1 MVKET
6 IERKSSP
13 KEKPEVEEIAID
25 GFDHVELY
33 VGNALQACYYYHKG
47 FGFDVIGY
55 SGLETGNRE
64 KASYVLKQ
72 GSVQFVVSG
81 GLSNKSEIAEH
92 VHEHGDGV
100 KSIGFRVRDAVK
112 CYETAI
118 ARGAKSHAKPEYY
131 EGKEGKFIS
140 ASVHTY
146 GDTIH
151 KFIQRQEFN
160 GCFAPGFKAL
170 DKKSKGDPTRD
181 NSVGLMSIDH
191 IVGNVELNKMES
203 WVEFYEKV
211 FGFYVYQYFDA
222 DDISTKYSSLVSKVM
237 ANKSGVIKLPIN
249 EPAIGTGKSQI
260 QEYIDYY
267 NAGGVQHIAI
277 TTRDII
283 ATIAELKA
291 RGVEFLTVPK
301 AYYDVLPERVG
312 HIDEDIEELAKL
324 GILVDRESDGYL
336 LQLFTKPVEDRPTL
350 FLEIIQRKGAKGFG
364 KGNFKALFES
374 IEHEQALRG
383 NL

>member
-6 IERKSSP
+6 IERNPSAKSNS
-13 KEKPEVEEIAID
+13 EIEEIAID
-25 GFDHVELY
+25 GFDHVELF

-47 FGFDVIGY
+47 FGFDVVGF
-55 SGLETGNRE
+55 SGLETGNRD
-64 KASYVLKQ
+64 KVSYVLKQ
-72 GSVQFVVSG
+72 GSVQLVVSG

-100 KSIGFRVRDAVK
+100 KTIGFRVRDAVK

-118 ARGAKSHAKPEYY
+118 ARGAKSQSKPEFY
-131 EGKEGKFIS
+131 EGKEGKFIQ

-151 KFIQRQEFN
+151 KFVQRQEFT
-160 GCFAPGFKAL
+160 GTFAPGFKAL
-170 DKKSKGDPTRD
+170 DKKSQGGP
-181 NSVGLMSIDH
+181 VGLMSIDH

-203 WVEFYEKV
+203 WVEFYQNI

-237 ANKSGVIKLPIN
+237 ANKSGVIKMPIN

-267 NAGGVQHIAI
+267 SAGGVQHIAI

-291 RGVEFLTVPK
+291 RGVEFLTVPRS
-301 AYYDVLPERVG
+301 YYDALTERVG

>member
-13 KEKPEVEEIAID
+13 KENPDVEEIAID

-47 FGFDVIGY
+47 FGFDVVGY

-81 GLSNKSEIAEH
+81 GLSSKSEIAEH

-118 ARGAKSHAKPEYY
+118 ARGAQSHTKPEFF

-151 KFIQRQEFN
+151 KFVQRQEFT
-160 GCFAPGFKAL
+160 GCFAPGFKAIE
-170 DKKSKGDPTRD
+170 KKSKGDP
-181 NSVGLMSIDH
+181 VGLMSIDH

-203 WVEFYEKV
+203 WVEFYQKV

-249 EPAIGTGKSQI
+249 EPVIGTGKSQI

-301 AYYDVLPERVG
+301 TYYDALPERVG
-312 HIDEDIEELAKL
+312 HIDEDMQELAKL